1 MVVDDISVLTNRN
14 LAALQGTLE
23 KADVVHARAWDPVVL
38 GLTWKNVVKS
48 YTRVVGLPSHHCQ
61 CFNGFS
67 TFSGQIFYEAHILIN
82 FLCTQNYNRFLSQM
96 NKRGAQMAPAKK
108 KSKSKHNIFLAGAQ
122 QWQQQIYINSEES
135 KQLPFYFYDHCLW
148 RYWAQTRKFG
158 L

>member
-1 MVVDDISVLTNRN
+1 MPVGWICGGGGKNPCQAREWFLLQGFESSWSSWRTEEGEFRICVGCANKLTSTSVLWLWKGVEMVVDDISVLTNRN

-67 TFSGQIFYEAHILIN
+67 TFYGQIFYEAHILIN
-82 FLCTQNYNRFLSQM
+82 LFVHSESQ
-96 NKRGAQMAPAKK
+96 
-108 KSKSKHNIFLAGAQ
+108 
-122 QWQQQIYINSEES
+122 
-135 KQLPFYFYDHCLW
+135 
-148 RYWAQTRKFG
+148 
-158 L
+158 